1 MSIFGK
7 QLNEIKRVLLND
19 NEVGKKKYYIGFDE
33 LWAYLEGW
41 FYNENIYTLESI
53 GGDSPQYKWV
63 DPEEFKKK
71 LIVALKIKVDE
82 KEKEGQK

>member
-7 QLNEIKRVLLND
+7 QLNDI
-19 NEVGKKKYYIGFDE
+19 EVGKKKYYVDFDE
-33 LWAYLEGW
+33 LWDYLEGW

-53 GGDSPQYKWV
+53 GGDRLQYKWV

-82 KEKEGQK
+82 KDKEEVK

>member
-7 QLNEIKRVLLND
+7 QLNEIKNVLLND
-19 NEVGKKKYYIGFDE
+19 IAVGKKKYYVGFDE

-53 GGDSPQYKWV
+53 GGDRPQYKWV

-71 LIVALKIKVDE
+71 LIAALIKE
-82 KEKEGQK
+82 EQE